1 MTPRD
6 VALANLQ
13 ILFRYGGW
21 QERNVEPLTEALV
34 ELPDPSRGYDMVEWG
49 QKCCTPYRKGF
60 EHDTSITANP
70 TSAGARHQRDLR
82 VGTAQAVLPHTG
94 TSNPD

>member
-13 ILFRYGGW
+13 ILLRYGGW

-34 ELPDPSRGYDMVEWG
+34 ELPDPSRGCGMVEWAE
-49 QKCCTPYRKGF
+49 P
-60 EHDTSITANP
+60 
-70 TSAGARHQRDLR
+70 
-82 VGTAQAVLPHTG
+82 
-94 TSNPD
+94 

>member
-6 VALANLQ
+6 TALANLQ

-49 QKCCTPYRKGF
+49 PEVLHTLQKG
-60 EHDTSITANP
+60 
-70 TSAGARHQRDLR
+70 LR
-82 VGTAQAVLPHTG
+82 A
-94 TSNPD
+94 